1 MQIIQD
7 HSQHSIFPKRALSYM
22 LAESCIRLRVKQLL
36 RIILMQDSVRD
47 FFISIVK
54 NIPQIKTNIMVCRK
68 KNKEN
73 EKDVHK
79 CVGFRN
85 FWRIQQ

>member
-1 MQIIQD
+1 MQG
-7 HSQHSIFPKRALSYM
+7 
-22 LAESCIRLRVKQLL
+22 
-36 RIILMQDSVRD
+36 SVRD

-73 EKDVHK
+73 EGHSVDK
-79 CVGFRN
+79 
-85 FWRIQQ
+85 

>member
-7 HSQHSIFPKRALSYM
+7 HSQHSRLSKRALSYM
-22 LAESCIRLRVKQLL
+22 LAESCIRLRVKQLS
-36 RIILMQDSVRD
+36 RMILMQGSVRD

-73 EKDVHK
+73 EGHSVDK
-79 CVGFRN
+79 
-85 FWRIQQ
+85 